1 MIIGNG
7 TIANSFTNLDHSS
20 LCIFA
25 SGVSNS
31 LETNSSQFDKE
42 FNLLKNI
49 LQQYPFLKLIYF
61 STTSIDTKIN
71 KTPYI
76 HHKIKIENYIEKN
89 VKDYLILRLPNIIG
103 KPKNNTQLINYLYTS
118 LINNVSIEIN
128 PNYKRYLID
137 VEDIFKIVQFLTL
150 NYSYVKK
157 ISITFSN
164 GLTMNDLT
172 SLLENVVGVKY
183 KNIIQIESIKEQTP
197 IFEPF
202 NQYIK
207 VLPHNYFN
215 TNPLQIIEKYY
226 KN

>member
-7 TIANSFTNLDHSS
+7 TIANSFTNLDHSD
-20 LCIFA
+20 LCVFA

-31 LETNSSQFDKE
+31 LETNLSQFDKE

-89 VKDYLILRLPNIIG
+89 VKDYLILRLPNIVG

-118 LINNVSIEIN
+118 LINGISIKID
-128 PNYKRYLID
+128 PNCKRYLID
-137 VEDIFKIVQFLTL
+137 VEDIFKIVQFLIL
-150 NYSYVKK
+150 NHSYVKK
-157 ISITFSN
+157 ISVAFSN
-164 GLTMNDLT
+164 GLTMNGLT
-172 SLLENVVGVKY
+172 SLLENVIGVKY
-183 KNIIQIESIKEQTP
+183 KNITQIKSIKEQTP

-202 NQYIK
+202 NQYVK
-207 VLPHNYFN
+207 VLPYNYFN